1 LQYIDLDQQP
11 FQQRQL
17 NALIGGQKGVFGCHP
32 CFFRNPAQPDDD
44 LKAQQKLAL
53 DRYRIASEIDQRMR
67 QAGISCELYDHQKR
81 H

>member
-32 CFFRNPAQPDDD
+32 VLFAIQRNRTTI
-44 LKAQQKLAL
+44 KAQQKLAL
-53 DRYRIASEIDQRMR
+53 DRYRIASEIDQP
-67 QAGISCELYDHQKR
+67 AHATGWN
-81 H
+81 